1 MNQKQT
7 NTHTLTFMSKLVE
20 TRIKDRVVKA
30 RETAHSG
37 QGSPVGETTDF
48 PPCIMVAG
56 RKWHHISPSP
66 PREVLRSLRQVEGGE
81 TKTFSEEGS

>member
-1 MNQKQT
+1 
-7 NTHTLTFMSKLVE
+7 MSKLVE

-66 PREVLRSLRQVEGGE
+66 PREVLTEVSGRWKEGKQRHSQRKE
-81 TKTFSEEGS
+81 AERIPH

>member
-1 MNQKQT
+1 
-7 NTHTLTFMSKLVE
+7 MSKLVE